1 MRNISFLYTFNT
13 IILEIIWLPKIEFVY
28 LRVQLKIKG
37 YMDTLVYIF
46 AGIGVLATVIALY
59 YFIKDQYAIW
69 EMNTYERLK
78 KKFDW

>member
-1 MRNISFLYTFNT
+1 
-13 IILEIIWLPKIEFVY
+13 
-28 LRVQLKIKG
+28 
-37 YMDTLVYIF
+37 MDTLVYIF
-46 AGIGVLATVIALY
+46 AGIRVLATVIALY